1 MGLFSSVVRLP
12 SLDLYPIEAG
22 CTKDKV
28 QDGEWQQY
36 IVDDKLYLRA
46 ADYFESFEER
56 QVWDDITRA
65 DPEEEYRKVWQTGSR
80 ALYFAQCVDENE
92 TWLPL
97 LEKAYAKAHGDYSS
111 IEGGFVGE
119 AIEDLTGGVTMDI
132 LSSSI
137 LDKDRFWKEELMNVN
152 KEFLFGCGTGLWS
165 NWLYPKYEGPPR
177 DRKGISEN
185 HSYSIMDATE
195 LDGVRLLRL
204 RYVLSFLFNLF
215 LW

>member
-1 MGLFSSVVRLP
+1 M
-12 SLDLYPIEAG
+12 
-22 CTKDKV
+22 
-28 QDGEWQQY
+28 
-36 IVDDKLYLRA
+36 DDKLYLRA

-56 QVWDDITRA
+56 QVWDDISRA
-65 DPEEEYRKVWQTGSR
+65 DSEEEYRKVWQTGSR

-111 IEGGFVGE
+111 IEGGFVGYEYAPIPDEERMLTIHRE

-152 KEFLFGCGTGLWS
+152 KDFLFGCGTGLWS

-185 HSYSIMDATE
+185 HSYSIMHATE

-204 RYVLSFLFNLF
+204 RYYNTLFFFSLVFNHD
-215 LW
+215 

>member
-1 MGLFSSVVRLP
+1 MLT
-12 SLDLYPIEAG
+12 D
-22 CTKDKV
+22 
-28 QDGEWQQY
+28 
-36 IVDDKLYLRA
+36 
-46 ADYFESFEER
+46 
-56 QVWDDITRA
+56 
-65 DPEEEYRKVWQTGSR
+65 SR
-80 ALYFAQCVDENE
+80 
-92 TWLPL
+92 
-97 LEKAYAKAHGDYSS
+97 
-111 IEGGFVGE
+111 E

-152 KEFLFGCGTGLWS
+152 KDFLFGCGTGLWS

-204 RYVLSFLFNLF
+204 RYVFCIPSMSSLWQHLTGDRNPWGRKEWNGAWSDGSPEWTPERMEKLGHKFGNDGVCCLLLFF
-215 LW
+215 FFGF

>member
-12 SLDLYPIEAG
+12 SLDLYPKEAI

-204 RYVLSFLFNLF
+204 RYVLSFISNLF